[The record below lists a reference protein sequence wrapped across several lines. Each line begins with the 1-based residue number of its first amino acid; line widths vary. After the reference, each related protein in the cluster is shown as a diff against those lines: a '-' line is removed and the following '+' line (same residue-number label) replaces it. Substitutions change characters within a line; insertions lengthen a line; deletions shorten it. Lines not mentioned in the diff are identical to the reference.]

1 MRVKEVE
8 IHVKDMQ
15 GHIIKRYW
23 HIVENPIASA
33 PEFFHR
39 TTGRYRYREIVF
51 LDNDDE
57 IEVKGTIL
65 R

>member
-8 IHVKDMQ
+8 IQAKDMR
-15 GHIIKRYW
+15 GNIIKTFW

-33 PEFFHR
+33 PEIFSR
-39 TTGRYRYREIVF
+39 MTGRYRYRDITYTDNESEVEIKGGF
-51 LDNDDE
+51 L
-57 IEVKGTIL
+57 